1 MMQVSGD
8 MKNSGEQQQHVQHGN
23 GNSDGAKRY
32 PRYIDRPSGLVDRG
46 YSCVALDRP
55 TDPVNVGHALRA
67 SFCFSVRLLILG
79 GKDEDIRI
87 DRLITDPMRTYRH
100 VPVVESDSILSVVPH
115 RCSIVSIEFSEDAI
129 PLMDFVHPE
138 RACYVFGPENDSIS
152 GDILARSDHKVMIPT
167 KASLNLGMTV
177 NVVLYDRLAKGW
189 EKIRVRRNRLL
200 ASGGPWVEQH
210 RDDS

>member
-1 MMQVSGD
+1 MRVSD
-8 MKNSGEQQQHVQHGN
+8 EMNSSSQQQDMRHGE
-23 GNSDGAKRY
+23 GESVVGKRY
-32 PRYIDRPSGLVDRG
+32 PRYIDRPSALVDRG

-55 TDPVNVGHALRA
+55 TDAVNVGHALRA
-67 SFCFSVRLLILG
+67 SFCFSARLLILG

-115 RCSIVSIEFSEDAI
+115 GCSIVSIEFSEDAI

-138 RACYVFGPENDSIS
+138 RACYVFGPESDSVS
-152 GDILARSDHKVMIPT
+152 SDILARSDHKVMIPT
-167 KASLNLGMTV
+167 NASLNLGMTV

-189 EKIRVRRNRLL
+189 TKIRSRRNRLL
-200 ASGGPWVEQH
+200 ASGGPWIEQH
-210 RDDS
+210 RDD

>member
-1 MMQVSGD
+1 M
-8 MKNSGEQQQHVQHGN
+8 NSSSQQQDMRHGE
-23 GNSDGAKRY
+23 GESVVGKRY
-32 PRYIDRPSGLVDRG
+32 PRYIDRPSALVDRG

-55 TDPVNVGHALRA
+55 TDAVNVGHALRA
-67 SFCFSVRLLILG
+67 SFCFSARLLILG

-115 RCSIVSIEFSEDAI
+115 GCSIVSIEFSEDAI

-138 RACYVFGPENDSIS
+138 RACYVFGPESDSVS
-152 GDILARSDHKVMIPT
+152 SDILARSDHKVMIPT
-167 KASLNLGMTV
+167 NASLNLGMTV

-189 EKIRVRRNRLL
+189 TKIRSRRNRLL
-200 ASGGPWVEQH
+200 ASGGPWIEQH
-210 RDDS
+210 RDD

>member
-1 MMQVSGD
+1 MRVSDEMNG
-8 MKNSGEQQQHVQHGN
+8 SGQQQDMRHG
-23 GNSDGAKRY
+23 DGESVVGKRY

-55 TDPVNVGHALRA
+55 TDAVNVGHALRA

-79 GKDEDIRI
+79 DKDEDIRI
-87 DRLITDPMRTYRH
+87 DRLVTDPMRTYRH

-115 RCSIVSIEFSEDAI
+115 GCSIVSIEFSEDAI

-138 RACYVFGPENDSIS
+138 RACYVFGPESDSVS
-152 GDILARSDHKVMIPT
+152 SDILARSDHKVMIPT
-167 KASLNLGMTV
+167 NASLNLGMTV

-189 EKIRVRRNRLL
+189 TKIRSRRNRLL
-200 ASGGPWVEQH
+200 ASGGPWIEQH
-210 RDDS
+210 RDDG